1 MYQNMLTTF
10 VLNGKITKGAV
21 EHMYGGCDV
30 LTEIELPEGIVL
42 VELVSGE
49 VIERPEIE
57 KLEVN
62 LKVIKRTPAFA

>member
-1 MYQNMLTTF
+1 M
-10 VLNGKITKGAV
+10 VA
-21 EHMYGGCDV
+21 
-30 LTEIELPEGIVL
+30 EIELPEGIVL